1 MCHKFIFSILVILNT
16 TLALGQAENKATVS
30 LQDCIE
36 IALNNNLDLK
46 SSTLRTESADINF
59 RQSKN
64 ALLPSLNGNYNIG
77 KSTGRSIDP
86 FTNSYINEEL
96 TFSNAGLS
104 LDAVV
109 FNGFRLIN
117 SWKQQKFNL
126 LASEMEQEE
135 ARQNLILNVTL
146 TYLQVMNTRDLLNLA
161 ENRIESTEKQL
172 ERLKTLYDA
181 EMGNPAEYR
190 DFQGQMAND
199 KANLMAAKNNYQDAK
214 LNLKQLL
221 NTKIDLEIATL
232 DMPLEFNVY
241 SESFEQVY
249 DLAVKNLA
257 RVKADEYRLNA
268 AHKGVAVARSQ
279 YVPQVS
285 FFANLGTNY
294 SSAAKVF
301 NQGGTIIEDT
311 GDFVTVN
318 GQDYSVFT
326 EKNLFTPEDISYRDQ
341 FDNNLNTVVGL
352 AVSIPVFNGF
362 RAKNNVALE
371 KIKEDQASVEL
382 DRTKLELHTI
392 IEQTYNDMI
401 TAYERFKVLEEQV
414 VAYQES
420 LRINEIRFNNG
431 ANTSVDYIISKNNH
445 ENAQISLNNVKYEYI
460 LRVKLLEYYKGNI

>member
-1 MCHKFIFSILVILNT
+1 MHQKFICSILVILNT
-16 TLALGQAENKATVS
+16 IFVYGQTTNKTTVS
-30 LQDCIE
+30 LEDCIE

-46 SSTLRTESADINF
+46 ASTLRTESADINF

-64 ALLPSLNGNYNIG
+64 ALLPSVNGNYNIG

-104 LDAVV
+104 LDAIV

-146 TYLQVMNTRDLLNLA
+146 AYLQVMNTRDLLNLA

-172 ERLKTLYDA
+172 ERLKTMFDN
-181 EMGNPAEYR
+181 EMGNPAEFR

-221 NTKIDLEIATL
+221 NIKTDLDIAAL

-241 SESFEQVY
+241 GESFEEVY
-249 DLAVKNLA
+249 DLAIKNLA
-257 RVKADEYRLNA
+257 RVKADTYRLDA
-268 AHKGVAVARSQ
+268 AHKGVAVAKSQ

-285 FFANLGTNY
+285 LFANLGTNY

-301 NQGGTIIEDT
+301 NQGQTNTVDT

-326 EKNLFTPEDISYRDQ
+326 QETQFIPEDISYRDQ

-371 KIKEDQASVEL
+371 KIREDQAAIEL
-382 DRTKLELHTI
+382 DRTKLELHTV
-392 IEQTYNDMI
+392 IEQTYNDML
-401 TAYERFKVLEEQV
+401 TAFERFKVLEEQV
-414 VAYQES
+414 VAYEES